1 MKMQLDE
8 AKQILNDSGYILTEY
23 HSTEYDEIDTNK
35 CPIIINKFDFKYNKE
50 YNKYL
55 DIEYIYCLGLTD
67 EEKKQIETILPGFI
81 EAFDVD
87 FIYSGGDSLNVDI
100 NVRHYGESDSWDGR
114 DFGTYDPGW
123 GETEIDSDVND
134 LVDEVNSAIEEALI
148 HYWAGEV
155 LQEQKEYMKFN
166 GTDEEWKEKIK
177 EIYNI
182 IINRSGKDII
192 E

>member
-1 MKMQLDE
+1 MKIEE

-23 HSTEYDEIDTNK
+23 HSTEYDEIGTNK

-55 DIEYIYCLGLTD
+55 DIEYIYYLGLTD

-134 LVDEVNSAIEEALI
+134 LVDDVNSSIKEALI
-148 HYWAGEV
+148 DYWAGEI
-155 LQEQKEYMKFN
+155 LEDQKEYMKFD

-182 IINRSGKDII
+182 IINRSGEDMIK
-192 E
+192 